1 MIIEQIYDKSLAH
14 ASYAVANK
22 GKVLLVDPGRDPKPY
37 LDFAKKHD
45 AEIVAVFETH
55 PHADFASSH
64 LEFQQKHGAKI
75 YINPKVGVSYE
86 YEPLDHNDEVTIG
99 DRKSTRLH
107 SSHVAISYAVFCLKK
122 KNKLK
127 LG

>member
-99 DRKSTRLH
+99 DMTR
-107 SSHVAISYAVFCLKK
+107 SEERRVWK
-122 KNKLK
+122 
-127 LG
+127 